1 MKHRFPF
8 QFTSILFILML
19 QVNLKAQEMEL
30 PYKEIPDYPSN
41 YASGNVVSRMI
52 DGLGFRYYW
61 ATEGLTEKDLSYQP
75 SEGGRT
81 AMQTLT
87 HIFSL
92 SQSILMT
99 NKGEHIIRADDL
111 PDYSFDELRKMT
123 LSNLKQA
130 SDMVLGKDIDALQE
144 LIIVFRQGENT
155 SEFPYWNMI
164 NGMITDCIHHTGQ
177 VVLMRRA
184 SGNPQNPNVNVF
196 LGKTKM

>member
-1 MKHRFPF
+1 MKYRFPF
-8 QFTSILFILML
+8 QFASILLILML
-19 QVNLKAQEMEL
+19 QVNLQAQEMEL

-61 ATEGLTEKDLSYQP
+61 ATEGLTEKDLAYRP
-75 SEGGRT
+75 SEEGRA

-87 HIFSL
+87 HIYSL

-99 NKGEHIIRADDL
+99 NKGETIIRPGGP
-111 PDYSFDELRKMT
+111 PDYSFEELRKLT
-123 LSNLKQA
+123 LNNLKQA
-130 SDMVLGKDIDALQE
+130 SDLVLGKDMDTLQE
-144 LIIVFRQGENT
+144 LIIVFQQGDKT

-164 NGMITDCIHHTGQ
+164 NGMISDCIHHTGQ
-177 VVLMRRA
+177 IVLMRRA

-196 LGKTKM
+196 LGKTRK

>member
-1 MKHRFPF
+1 MKHCFPF
-8 QFTSILFILML
+8 QFVSILLILML
-19 QVNLKAQEMEL
+19 QVNLQAQEMEL

-52 DGLGFRYYW
+52 DGLGFRYFW

-130 SDMVLGKDIDALQE
+130 SDLVLGKDIDALQE

-196 LGKTKM
+196 LGKTKE